1 MGTTLVIA
9 RETLIKVYDYA
20 NGMFE
25 EVGTISF
32 KKPANDDTI
41 VQYVTALSYVVNNG
55 QKPAKT
61 PPKRKTAVE
70 LLDEVDK
77 KKAAKKTSLTPIQ
90 DDGVL
95 FKTIVA
101 FDEWRTTAE
110 AHDIADKYSHKS
122 SFGSNVKRAKSFG
135 WLIARD
141 EPIEDRLARNA
152 RGRISTQYKLSEAG
166 KQKVEELREKAK
178 A

>member
-1 MGTTLVIA
+1 MGMTLVIA
-9 RETLIKVYDYA
+9 RENNIKVYDYV
-20 NGMFE
+20 NGMFD

-32 KKPANDDTI
+32 RRPANDDTI
-41 VQYVTALSYVVNNG
+41 VQYVTALSHVMNNG
-55 QKPAKT
+55 QKP
-61 PPKRKTAVE
+61 PKRPTTVE
-70 LLDEVDK
+70 LLDKKDKAK
-77 KKAAKKTSLTPIQ
+77 KKPAVKKTNLAPIQ

-110 AHDIADKYSHKS
+110 AHEIADKYSHKS
-122 SFGSNVKRAKSFG
+122 SFGNNVKRAKSFG
-135 WLIARD
+135 WLLARD

-178 A
+178 G

>member
-9 RETLIKVYDYA
+9 RETLIKVYDYT

-41 VQYVTALSYVVNNG
+41 VQYVTALSHVVNNG
-55 QKPAKT
+55 QKPAKKD
-61 PPKRKTAVE
+61 PIENILKDNKT
-70 LLDEVDK
+70 K
-77 KKAAKKTSLTPIQ
+77 KNKPAKKTNLTPIQ

-101 FDEWRTTAE
+101 FDEWRTTTE

-122 SFGSNVKRAKSFG
+122 SFGNNVKRAKSFG